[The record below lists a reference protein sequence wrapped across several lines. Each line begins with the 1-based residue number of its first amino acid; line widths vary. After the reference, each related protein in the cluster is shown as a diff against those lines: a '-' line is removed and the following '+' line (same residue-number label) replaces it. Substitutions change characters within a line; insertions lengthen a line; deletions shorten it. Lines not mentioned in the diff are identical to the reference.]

1 MWRRLLFI
9 LPLILSVSTI
19 KVPVDNVDPT
29 EVPRA
34 PEGTQNTP
42 IYYISDDTNVDSY
55 LRPPNPQKSE
65 ETPDGPPTFLIPPSQ
80 EKQPNFYNVPK
91 ESADVQS
98 DWLPILQAQTQ
109 SKRNAQFQQRLPLES
124 IPIFFNPNQ
133 AGRGQL
139 PLRLPPV
146 PSTHLEPPSVD
157 AVNEFF
163 IEVPEDEEVHVDENN
178 EPIEPSDYNVHP
190 QNDANSSPLN
200 QQLDP
205 AEPTLALH
213 LTPPQPQSFNSPTK
227 QYPKKYSGGFKPV
240 PIPLAQFDESV
251 PEVPK
256 AKPAKYFKP
265 QSSAEVEQYTPI
277 DEKKLYH
284 FQKAEHQRKLKG
296 EEEAAKQ
303 QQSAD
308 GTSEEAYGEPTSAEQ
323 ETSETNLRYPG
334 HNAYP
339 PQHGPRAP
347 LRYGPRPAPLRQ
359 APPPSPPQDAGP
371 AAPAPDGRT
380 EFRMHG
386 MKGPHSY
393 QFGYDTGKGKN
404 RQFRY
409 EERDNDGLVKGH
421 YGYMD
426 RAGKLRV
433 VNYSAHPEHGFRA
446 EEPVEK
452 QS

>member
-1 MWRRLLFI
+1 MRASTSERESNVIILLFQI

-34 PEGTQNTP
+34 PEGSQNTP
-42 IYYISDDTNVDSY
+42 IYYISDDSNVDSY
-55 LRPPNPQKSE
+55 LIPPNPHKSD
-65 ETPDGPPTFLIPPSQ
+65 ETPEGPPTFLTPPSQ

-133 AGRGQL
+133 AVGGQL

-157 AVNEFF
+157 VVNEFF
-163 IEVPEDEEVHVDENN
+163 IEVPEDEVVHVDENN
-178 EPIEPSDYNVHP
+178 DPIEPSDYNVHL
-190 QNDANSSPLN
+190 QNDAPLN

-205 AEPTLALH
+205 AQPTLALH
-213 LTPPQPQSFNSPTK
+213 LTPPKPQSFNTPTK

-240 PIPLAQFDESV
+240 PIPLAQFADSV

-265 QSSAEVEQYTPI
+265 QSSTEVEQYTPT

-296 EEEAAKQ
+296 EEEAAKV
-303 QQSAD
+303 SI
-308 GTSEEAYGEPTSAEQ
+308 S
-323 ETSETNLRYPG
+323 
-334 HNAYP
+334 
-339 PQHGPRAP
+339 
-347 LRYGPRPAPLRQ
+347 
-359 APPPSPPQDAGP
+359 
-371 AAPAPDGRT
+371 
-380 EFRMHG
+380 F
-386 MKGPHSY
+386 
-393 QFGYDTGKGKN
+393 
-404 RQFRY
+404 
-409 EERDNDGLVKGH
+409 
-421 YGYMD
+421 
-426 RAGKLRV
+426 
-433 VNYSAHPEHGFRA
+433 
-446 EEPVEK
+446 
-452 QS
+452 